1 MAKATLL
8 GVAALGT
15 LAGGALAAAPYDF
28 AGLWTGV
35 AQESGKSAVTL
46 TANFTAR
53 GARNFTGTIVAAG
66 NDDKPDHCTVKGK
79 AKRRRRRLR
88 VSMRATC
95 DGSGTVNFRGG
106 VNPDTQTI
114 AGTYV
119 EKRKGRRHRGTF
131 TLGRPAGSP
140 AGTLR
145 GAVLAP
151 TASLAMLRQRRS
163 LVGSM
168 LASLVPGAYAQSSGL
183 VPVPNANILAFT
195 IDDSGQPTSTT
206 PIAKTTSDSNGNYS
220 LTLPPGTNL
229 GSNLLV
235 QASNS
240 TTPAPVGSPGQQ
252 SCPATQTTLDL
263 SPISEFA
270 TRALIAAVASNSST
284 LANYT
289 PDEINAIIAK
299 VTALAQDP
307 SLVGATIQDT
317 ITNITNAIDPEI
329 QDDLKNA
336 ATPGEASVPQGLGGT
351 YNFVS
356 FSADDT
362 GTSLSM
368 DQQAG
373 TVNVDV
379 SAKTFSHSGPKSS
392 VNLGEVCSADQN
404 TPCNR
409 SFTRNTSSATRSGDG
424 SVSLLGGN
432 QILFQPSNGD
442 RGSLGFYNS
451 SGDVIVL
458 AAGDGLIVA
467 FKQASGAPALG
478 GSYHGVQLDGTLS
491 DSFTA
496 AQGIPFSLGGASTGV
511 NDPLTISGGT
521 VSGTNSKNVLSKEIT
536 CNGGASCSYTE
547 TVSGS
552 TGGSSF
558 SAPVSV
564 DGTGA
569 LTVSPSG
576 EVAHQGAVSADGN
589 LFAFVDGDPVGN
601 GDAGIVIGV
610 KQGSG
615 MTNASLNGS
624 YGFVSYEFGLG
635 PSSRSLQ
642 GESGIVN
649 LDGSGGL
656 TANLARS
663 QVRVDTGCTGGFCP
677 GNAVSQ
683 NSKTESPNTTYSV
696 TATGGVTI
704 VGSEGT
710 ISGFASPDGSVLVF
724 TETHDGSGQPND
736 TDSQRGL
743 FVMLK

>member
-1 MAKATLL
+1 MRMAKATLL

-15 LAGGALAAAPYDF
+15 LAGGALAGAPYDF
-28 AGLWTGV
+28 AGHWTGG

-46 TANFTAR
+46 TAEFTAS
-53 GARNFTGTIVAAG
+53 GAKHFTGTIVAAG
-66 NDDKPDHCTVKGK
+66 DGDTPDQCTVKGK
-79 AKRRRRRLR
+79 AKRRLS

-95 DGSGTVNFRGG
+95 GDGGTVNFHGR
-106 VNPDTQTI
+106 VNPNKQTI
-114 AGTYV
+114 AGTFV
-119 EKRKGRRHRGTF
+119 EKRKRRSHRGTF
-131 TLGRPAGSP
+131 TLGRS
-140 AGTLR
+140 AGTLK

-151 TASLAMLRQRRS
+151 TASLAMLQPKS
-163 LVGSM
+163 VVGTM
-168 LASLVPGAYAQSSGL
+168 LASLIPGAYAQSAGL
-183 VPVPNANILAFT
+183 VPVPNANILVFT
-195 IDDSGQPTSTT
+195 IDNSGQPTSTT
-206 PIAKTTSDSNGNYS
+206 PIANTTSDSNGNYS
-220 LTLPPGTNL
+220 LTLPPGANL

-240 TTPAPVGSPGQQ
+240 PTPAPVGSSGQQ
-252 SCPATQTTLDL
+252 SCPATRTTLDL
-263 SPISEFA
+263 SPISEYA
-270 TRALIAAVASNSST
+270 TRALIAAIASNSST

-289 PDEINAIIAK
+289 PDEINAIFAK
-299 VTALAQDP
+299 VSALAQDP

-336 ATPGEASVPQGLGGT
+336 ATPGEASVPEGLGGT

-362 GTSLSM
+362 GASLSM
-368 DQQAG
+368 DQHSG

-379 SAKTFSHSGPKSS
+379 SANTFSYSGPKSS
-392 VNLGEVCSADQN
+392 VNLGEVCSATQN
-404 TPCNR
+404 TPCDR
-409 SFTRNTSSATRSGDG
+409 SFTRNTSSAIQSGDG

-432 QILFQPSNGD
+432 QILLQPSKGD
-442 RGSLGFYNS
+442 HGALGFYNS
-451 SGDVIVL
+451 SGNVIVL
-458 AAGDGLIVA
+458 ASGDGLIVA
-467 FKQASGAPALG
+467 FKQASSTPPLS
-478 GSYHGVQLDGTLS
+478 GSYHGVELDGRLS

-496 AQGIPFSLGGASTGV
+496 AQGIPFNLGQASTGV
-511 NDPLTISGGT
+511 DDPVTVSGGT
-521 VSGTNSKNVLSKEIT
+521 VSGTDSKNVLSKDIT

-552 TGGSSF
+552 PGGGSF

-576 EVAHQGAVSADGN
+576 EVAHPGAVSADGN
-589 LFAFVDGDPVGN
+589 LFVLGDGDPVGN

-635 PSSRSLQ
+635 PGSRSLQ
-642 GESGIVN
+642 GESGVVN

-656 TANLARS
+656 TANLASS
-663 QVRVDTGCTGGFCP
+663 QIRVNTGCSSGFCP
-677 GNAVSQ
+677 GNVVSQ

-704 VGSEGT
+704 VGSKST

-724 TETHDGSGQPND
+724 TETNDGSGQNND
-736 TDSQRGL
+736 TDSHRGL

>member
-1 MAKATLL
+1 MAKVTLL

-15 LAGGALAAAPYDF
+15 LAGGALAAAPYGF
-28 AGLWTGV
+28 AGHWTGG
-35 AQESGKSAVTL
+35 AQERGQAPVAL
-46 TANFTAR
+46 TADLTAS
-53 GARNFTGTIVAAG
+53 GARRFTGTIVAAADG
-66 NDDKPDHCTVKGK
+66 DTPDQCAVKGK
-79 AKRRRRRLR
+79 ATRRLS

-95 DGSGTVNFRGG
+95 DGGDTVNLRGR
-106 VNPDTQTI
+106 VNPDTRTI
-114 AGTYV
+114 AGTLV
-119 EKRKGRRHRGTF
+119 AKRKRRRHGGTF
-131 TLGRPAGSP
+131 TLRRSGGP
-140 AGTLR
+140 AGTIT

-151 TASLAMLRQRRS
+151 TANLAMLQRRS
-163 LVGSM
+163 FVETL
-168 LASLVPGAYAQSSGL
+168 LASLVPGAYAQAVGL
-183 VPVPNANILAFT
+183 VPVPNANILVFA
-195 IDDSGQPTSTT
+195 IDNSGQPTSST
-206 PIAKTTSDSNGNYS
+206 PIATTTADSDGNYS

-240 TTPAPVGSPGQQ
+240 TTPTPVGSPGQQ
-252 SCPATQTTLDL
+252 SCPATQTTVDL
-263 SPISEFA
+263 SPISEYA
-270 TRALIAAVASNSST
+270 TRALIAAIGSNAST

-289 PDEINAIIAK
+289 PDEVNAIIAK

-329 QDDLKNA
+329 RDDLKTA
-336 ATPGEASVPQGLGGT
+336 ATPGEASVPQGLGGI

-356 FSADDT
+356 FSAEDT
-362 GTSLSM
+362 GTSLSLE
-368 DQQAG
+368 QQSG

-379 SAKTFSHSGPKSS
+379 SARTFSHSGPKWS
-392 VNLGEVCSADQN
+392 VNLGEVCSANQN
-404 TPCNR
+404 TACNR
-409 SFTRNTSSATRSGDG
+409 AFTRSTSSATQSGGG

-432 QILFQPSNGD
+432 QILLQPSSGD
-442 RGSLGFYNS
+442 RGALGFYGS
-451 SGDVIVL
+451 SGNVIVL
-458 AAGDGLIVA
+458 ATDDGLIVA
-467 FKQASGAPALG
+467 FKQASSAPTLG
-478 GSYHGVQLDGTLS
+478 GSYHGVQLDGSLR
-491 DSFTA
+491 DSFTVG
-496 AQGIPFSLGGASTGV
+496 QGIPFNLGEASTGV
-511 NDPLTISGGT
+511 DDPVTISGGT
-521 VSGTNSKNVLSKEIT
+521 VSGTNSKNVLSKDIT

-552 TGGSSF
+552 TGGGSF

-576 EVAHQGAVSADGN
+576 EVAHKGAVSADGK
-589 LFAFVDGDPVGN
+589 LFAFLDGDPVGN
-601 GDAGIVIGV
+601 GDAGIVIGM

-615 MTNASLNGS
+615 MTNASLHGS

-635 PSSRSLQ
+635 PGARSLQ

-656 TANLARS
+656 TANLASR
-663 QVRVDTGCTGGFCP
+663 QMRVNTGCNTGFCP
-677 GNAVSQ
+677 GSAVSQ

-696 TATGGVTI
+696 AATGGVTI
-704 VGSEGT
+704 VGSDGT

-724 TETHDGSGQPND
+724 TENHDGSGQNTN

>member
-1 MAKATLL
+1 MRMTRATLL
-8 GVAALGT
+8 GVAALGI

-28 AGLWTGV
+28 TGHWTGG
-35 AQESGKSAVTL
+35 AQERGKSAVTL
-46 TANFTAR
+46 TADFTAS
-53 GARNFTGTIVAAG
+53 GAKTFTGTIVATG
-66 NDDKPDHCTVKGK
+66 DDDKPGQCPVTGR
-79 AKRRRRRLR
+79 AKRRLN
-88 VSMRATC
+88 VSMHGTC
-95 DGSGTVNFRGG
+95 DDGGTLNLHGR
-106 VNPDTQTI
+106 VNPNKQTI

-131 TLGRPAGSP
+131 TLGA
-140 AGTLR
+140 AGTALK

-151 TASLAMLRQRRS
+151 TASLATLQRKS
-163 LVGSM
+163 FVGTM
-168 LASLVPGAYAQSSGL
+168 LARLIPGAYAQSSGL
-183 VPVPNANILAFT
+183 VSVPNANILVFT
-195 IDDSGQPTSTT
+195 IDNSGRPTSTT
-206 PIAKTTSDSNGNYS
+206 PIARTTSDSSGNYS
-220 LTLPPGTNL
+220 LTLPLGTNL

-240 TTPAPVGSPGQQ
+240 TTPAPVGSSGQQ
-252 SCPATQTTLDL
+252 GCPATQTTLDL
-263 SPISEFA
+263 SPISEYA
-270 TRALIAAVASNSST
+270 TRALIAAIASNSST
-284 LANYT
+284 LTNYT
-289 PDEINAIIAK
+289 AGEINAIIAK
-299 VTALAQDP
+299 VTALARDP

-329 QDDLKNA
+329 QDDLRNA

-368 DQQAG
+368 DQQSG

-379 SAKTFSHSGPKSS
+379 SAKTFSHTGPKSS
-392 VNLGEVCSADQN
+392 VNLDEVCSADQN

-409 SFTRNTSSATRSGDG
+409 SFTRNTSSATKSGDG
-424 SVSLLGGN
+424 SISLLGGN
-432 QILFQPSNGD
+432 QLLFQPSNGSQ
-442 RGSLGFYNS
+442 GALGFYSS

-467 FKQASGAPALG
+467 FKQASSAPTLG
-478 GSYHGVQLDGTLS
+478 GGYHGVQLDGSLS
-491 DSFTA
+491 DSFTV
-496 AQGIPFSLGGASTGV
+496 AQGNPFNLGEAGAGV
-511 NDPLTISGGT
+511 NDPVTISGGT
-521 VSGTNSKNVLSKEIT
+521 VSGTNSKNVLSKDIT
-536 CNGGASCSYTE
+536 CNGGASCPNTE

-552 TGGSSF
+552 TGGGSLT
-558 SAPVSV
+558 APAAVGGS
-564 DGTGA
+564 GA

-589 LFAFVDGDPVGN
+589 VFAFVDGDPVGH

-635 PSSRSLQ
+635 PGSRSLKR
-642 GESGIVN
+642 ESGIVN

-663 QVRVDTGCTGGFCP
+663 QIRVNTGCSSGFCP

-683 NSKTESPNTTYSV
+683 NSKTDSPNTTYSV
-696 TATGGVTI
+696 TPTGAVTI
-704 VGSEGT
+704 VGSKST
-710 ISGFASPDGSVLVF
+710 ISGFASPDGTVLVF
-724 TETHDGSGQPND
+724 TETNDGSGQNND
-736 TDSQRGL
+736 TDSHRGL

>member
-1 MAKATLL
+1 MRMTRATLL
-8 GVAALGT
+8 GVAALGI

-28 AGLWTGV
+28 TGHWTGG
-35 AQESGKSAVTL
+35 AQERGKSAVTL
-46 TANFTAR
+46 TADFAAS
-53 GARNFTGTIVAAG
+53 GAKTFTGTIVATG
-66 NDDKPDHCTVKGK
+66 DDDKPGQCPVTGR
-79 AKRRRRRLR
+79 AKRRLN
-88 VSMRATC
+88 VSMHGTC
-95 DGSGTVNFRGG
+95 DDGGTLNLHGR
-106 VNPDTQTI
+106 VNPNKQTI
-114 AGTYV
+114 AGTFV

-131 TLGRPAGSP
+131 TLGA
-140 AGTLR
+140 AGTALK

-151 TASLAMLRQRRS
+151 TASLATLQRRS
-163 LVGSM
+163 FVGTM
-168 LASLVPGAYAQSSGL
+168 LARLIPGAYAQSSGL
-183 VPVPNANILAFT
+183 VPVPNANILVFT
-195 IDDSGQPTSTT
+195 IDNSGRPTSTT
-206 PIAKTTSDSNGNYS
+206 PIAKTTSDSNGSYS
-220 LTLPPGTNL
+220 LTLPRGTNL
-229 GSNLLV
+229 GSNLLI

-240 TTPAPVGSPGQQ
+240 TTPAPVGGAGQQ
-252 SCPATQTTLDL
+252 CSCPATQTTLDL
-263 SPISEFA
+263 SPISEYA
-270 TRALIAAVASNSST
+270 TRALIAALASNSST

-289 PDEINAIIAK
+289 PGEINAIIAK
-299 VTALAQDP
+299 VTTLARDP
-307 SLVGATIQDT
+307 SLVGTTIQDT
-317 ITNITNAIDPEI
+317 ITNITNAIDPAI
-329 QDDLKNA
+329 QDDLRNA

-362 GTSLSM
+362 GTRLSM
-368 DQQAG
+368 DQQSG

-379 SAKTFSHSGPKSS
+379 SAKTFSHTGPKSS
-392 VNLGEVCSADQN
+392 VNLDEVCSADQN

-409 SFTRNTSSATRSGDG
+409 SFTRNASSATKSGDG
-424 SVSLLGGN
+424 SISLLGGN
-432 QILFQPSNGD
+432 QLLFQPSNGSE
-442 RGSLGFYNS
+442 GALGFYNS

-467 FKQASGAPALG
+467 FKQASSAPTLG
-478 GSYHGVQLDGTLS
+478 GSYHGVQLDGSLS
-491 DSFTA
+491 DSFTV
-496 AQGIPFSLGGASTGV
+496 AQGNPFNLGEASTGV
-511 NDPLTISGGT
+511 NDPVTISGGT
-521 VSGTNSKNVLSKEIT
+521 VSGTNSRNVLSKDIT

-552 TGGSSF
+552 TGGGSF

-564 DGTGA
+564 DATGA

-576 EVAHQGAVSADGN
+576 EAAHEGAVSADGN
-589 LFAFVDGDPVGN
+589 LFAFVDGDPVGH

-635 PSSRSLQ
+635 PGSRSLQ
-642 GESGIVN
+642 GQSGSVN

-656 TANLARS
+656 TANLAGT
-663 QVRVDTGCTGGFCP
+663 QLRVSTGCSGGFCP
-677 GNAVSQ
+677 GTVVGQ

-704 VGSEGT
+704 AGSNGT

-724 TETHDGSGQPND
+724 TETHDGSGQNND
-736 TDSQRGL
+736 IDSQRGL

>member
-1 MAKATLL
+1 MGRLL
-8 GVAALGT
+8 GVALALG
-15 LAGGALAAAPYDF
+15 LVAGGALAAAPYDF
-28 AGLWTGV
+28 TGHWTGA
-35 AQESGKSAVTL
+35 AQESGQSSAATVT
-46 TANFTAR
+46 ADFTAT
-53 GARNFTGTIVAAG
+53 GVKTFTGTMTVAGGGDQPVQCAV
-66 NDDKPDHCTVKGK
+66 TGK
-79 AKRRRRRLR
+79 AKKHMK
-88 VSMRATC
+88 VSLAATC
-95 DGSGTVNFRGG
+95 DDGGTVKIHGR
-106 VNPDTQTI
+106 VNPNTQTV
-114 AGTYV
+114 AGTFV
-119 EKRKGRRHRGTF
+119 EKRKRRRHRGTF
-131 TLGRPAGSP
+131 TLGRS
-140 AGTLR
+140 AGTTLK

-151 TASLAMLRQRRS
+151 TASLAMLQRKS
-163 LVGSM
+163 FVGTM
-168 LASLVPGAYAQSSGL
+168 LASLFPGAYAQSSGL
-183 VPVPNANILAFT
+183 VPVPNANILVFT
-195 IDDSGQPTSTT
+195 IDNSGRPTSTT
-206 PIAKTTSDSNGNYS
+206 PIARTTSDGNGNYS
-220 LTLPPGTNL
+220 LTLPRGTNL
-229 GSNLLV
+229 GSNMLV

-240 TTPAPVGSPGQQ
+240 ATPAPVGSSGQQ
-252 SCPATQTTLDL
+252 SCPATQTTLDV
-263 SPISEFA
+263 SPISEYA
-270 TRALIAAVASNSST
+270 TRALIAAIASNSST

-336 ATPGEASVPQGLGGT
+336 ATPGEASVPEGLGGI

-368 DQQAG
+368 NQQSG

-379 SAKTFSHSGPKSS
+379 SAKTFSHSGSKTS
-392 VNLGEVCSADQN
+392 VNLDEVCSAN
-404 TPCNR
+404 ESTPCNR
-409 SFTRNTSSATRSGDG
+409 SFTRNTSSAPKSGDG
-424 SVSLLGGN
+424 SVTLLGGN
-432 QILFQPSNGD
+432 QILFQPSSGD
-442 RGSLGFYNS
+442 QGALGFYNS
-451 SGDVIVL
+451 SGNVIVL

-467 FKQASGAPALG
+467 FKQAGSAPTLG
-478 GSYHGVQLDGTLS
+478 GSYHAVQLDGSLS
-491 DSFTA
+491 DSVTV
-496 AQGIPFSLGGASTGV
+496 AQGSPFHLGEASTGV
-511 NDPLTISGGT
+511 DDPVTISGGT
-521 VSGTNSKNVLSKEIT
+521 VSGTNSQNVLSKDIT
-536 CNGGASCSYTE
+536 CQGGASCSYTE

-552 TGGSSF
+552 TGGGSF

-569 LTVSPSG
+569 LTVAPSG
-576 EVAHQGAVSADGN
+576 EVAHKGAVSADGN
-589 LFAFVDGDPVGN
+589 LFTFVDGDPVGN
-601 GDAGIVIGV
+601 GDAGIVIGM

-635 PSSRSLQ
+635 PGSRSLQ

-663 QVRVDTGCTGGFCP
+663 QIRVNTGCSSGFCP

-683 NSKTESPNTTYSV
+683 NSKTDSPNTTYIV

-704 VGSEGT
+704 VGSKNT
-710 ISGFASPDGSVLVF
+710 ISGFASPDGTVLVF
-724 TETHDGSGQPND
+724 TEGHDGSGQNSD